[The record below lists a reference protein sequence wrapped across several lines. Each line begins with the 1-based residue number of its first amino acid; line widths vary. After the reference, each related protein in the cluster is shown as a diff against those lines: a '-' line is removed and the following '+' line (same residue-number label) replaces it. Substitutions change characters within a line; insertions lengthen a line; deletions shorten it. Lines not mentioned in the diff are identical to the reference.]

1 MRMTAPSGTVA
12 IELIRLW
19 VEASGLDLHENL
31 LEGSGAVF
39 SPCGTYRYLLWRH
52 AYTSTSLLGFG
63 MLNPS
68 TADHRDDDPTIRR
81 CMRWALDTRPIPS
94 GLLVWNLFAL
104 RATDPAELIRHPD
117 PVGPKN
123 DDAIQLALGFTD
135 RTIAAWGTNGTLGSR
150 DRAVL
155 RRCAAQGSKLH
166 ALKLTKEGHPGHP
179 LYLPKS
185 AAPVEWDYDW

>member
-1 MRMTAPSGTVA
+1 MTSPSGTLA
-12 IELIRLW
+12 TELIRLW
-19 VEASGLDLHENL
+19 AETSGLDVHENV

-39 SPCGTYRYLLWRH
+39 SPCGSYRYLLWRG
-52 AYTSTSLLGFG
+52 ALGPQPLLGFG

-68 TADHRDDDPTIRR
+68 TADHREDDPTIRR
-81 CMRWALDTRPIPS
+81 CLRWARDARPSPS

-104 RATDPAELIRHPD
+104 RATDPAELVGHLD

-123 DDAIQLALGFTD
+123 NDAILLALGFTQ
-135 RTIAAWGTNGTLGSR
+135 RTIAAWGTHGALGGR
-150 DRAVL
+150 DKAVL

-185 AAPVEWDYDW
+185 AQPFAWDFDF